1 MIISRT
7 PFRMSFF
14 GGGTDYPGW
23 YLCNGG
29 KVIST
34 TFDKFCYVSCREL
47 PPFFDH
53 KYRVTYS
60 KVEDVSDIGNIEHPA
75 VRAVL
80 NEANIPY
87 GLEIHCDADLPA
99 RSGLGSS
106 SSFVVGLINAVE
118 ALRGRRVS
126 KEWLFREAVRVEQD
140 ILAENV
146 GSQDQAAAAFG
157 GLNVFR
163 FERDGSLIVEPVIL
177 PLHRKQ
183 MFNDHLMLFFT
194 GFSRIASQVA
204 KSQIDNI
211 PKNSEQLIKMAL
223 MVDDARE
230 ILSSN
235 ADIRDLGVLLHQAWM
250 LKRSLADNIS
260 TSHIDSIYERA
271 RKAGAI
277 GGKLLG
283 AGGGGFILLFVEP
296 DRQGSVLSALH
307 DFIHIPMEFETAGSQ
322 VIHYAP

>member
-7 PFRMSFF
+7 PFRISFF
-14 GGGTDYPGW
+14 GGGTDYPNW
-23 YLCNGG
+23 YLRNGG

-60 KVEDVSDIGNIEHPA
+60 KVEDVSNIEDIEHPA
-75 VRAVL
+75 VRAVV

-126 KEWLFREAVRVEQD
+126 KELLFKEAIRVEQN

-157 GLNVFR
+157 GLNVYK
-163 FERDGSLIVEPVIL
+163 FERDGSIVVEPVIL
-177 PLHRKQ
+177 PPQRKK
-183 MFNDHLMLFFT
+183 MFNEHLMLFFT

-204 KSQIDNI
+204 KAQIDNI
-211 PKNSEQLIKMAL
+211 PRNSEQLVKMIS
-223 MVDDARE
+223 MVDNARD
-230 ILSSN
+230 ILCSS
-235 ADIRDLGVLLHQAWM
+235 ADVRELGDLLHQAWM

-260 TSHIDSIYERA
+260 TLHIDSIYERA
-271 RKAGAI
+271 RMAGAI

-296 DRQGSVLSALH
+296 HRQASVRTALH
-307 DFIHIPMEFETAGSQ
+307 DFIHIPMQFETAGSQ
-322 VIHYAP
+322 VIYYAP